1 MRHVRSAGWNEM
13 QASRSRSRGAATSA
27 RYAEGKYERGRRPVK
42 VVQTRTPGVVA
53 VDCGAIP
60 SHQSDAMCRTLI
72 GCVGRLFENPAV
84 MVDYKHWQQER
95 QQTNADELNKI

>member
-1 MRHVRSAGWNEM
+1 M
-13 QASRSRSRGAATSA
+13 
-27 RYAEGKYERGRRPVK
+27 K
-42 VVQTRTPGVVA
+42 VVQKRTPGAVA

-84 MVDYKHWQQER
+84 MADYKRWQQER
-95 QQTNADELNKI
+95 QQKAKGANA

>member
-1 MRHVRSAGWNEM
+1 MSKPYRVCPKCGCNLDHGERCDCEDRVELD
-13 QASRSRSRGAATSA
+13 QAQSVADTAAQPATGDD
-27 RYAEGKYERGRRPVK
+27 REP
-42 VVQTRTPGVVA
+42 A

-84 MVDYKHWQQER
+84 MADYKRWQQER
-95 QQTNADELNKI
+95 QQKGGNRAKN